1 MKTIK
6 AFALILAVM
15 LISTES
21 FAQVYLGAT
30 YGVTDSTYI
39 GDEEDPADFEGDKGL
54 RIYVGNSV
62 SKTFSFEVAYLDLG
76 DYNVGTADGLDD
88 IDEESDILSLL
99 AYEVSYVAKWPI
111 RRNLSLFGRL
121 GGIYWEG
128 VRKITPIDQTSRE
141 ISTKTKRYGASLGV
155 GVNYKIFKRFG
166 LTLEFNGHQIY
177 DRFNPFYGLGLYAT
191 F

>member
-39 GDEEDPADFEGDKGL
+39 GDEDNPADFEGDIGV
-54 RIYVGNSV
+54 RIYLGNAI
-62 SKTFSFEVAYLDLG
+62 SKTFSFEVAYIDLG
-76 DYNVGTADGLDD
+76 DYEVGTADGLDD
-88 IDEESDILSLL
+88 TNEESDTLSLL

-111 RRNLSLFGRL
+111 RRNLSMFARF

-128 VRKITPIDQTSRE
+128 ERKITLIDQTSRE
-141 ISTKTKRYGASLGV
+141 ITTDRFGASLGF

-166 LTLEFNGHQIY
+166 LTLEFNGYQIY
-177 DRFNPFYGLGLYAT
+177 DRFNPFYGLGIYGT